1 MPQAIVPAIIGG
13 ATQLGGALLGAH
25 GASNA
30 AKAQERAGQRAMD
43 YQRSRDA
50 EMQRRYDAQQA
61 DYQRRLAA
69 YEANKRAVLERFGVK
84 YPEAAAGAPAGAPGP
99 AAASP
104 GMAQGGPAGAPS
116 RLSLADITQRPGGRV
131 APEPIVPSPGPEM
144 PEPGAAMS
152 APPPARGGSLA
163 ELSDP
168 TYSWRRYAA
177 Q

>member
-1 MPQAIVPAIIGG
+1 MPPVVAAAAVTAAAG
-13 ATQLGGALLGAH
+13 LGGAALQSRSAGQA
-25 GASNA
+25 N
-30 AKAQERAGQRAMD
+30 KYQDRAGQRAME
-43 YQRSRDA
+43 YQRERDA
-50 EMQRRYDAQQA
+50 EMQRRYDAGQA
-61 DYQRRLAA
+61 DFHRREAA

-99 AAASP
+99 AGPPP
-104 GMAQGGPAGAPS
+104 GRAQGGPAGAPS

-131 APEPIVPSPGPEM
+131 VQEPITPGPEM
-144 PEPGAAMS
+144 PGPADAMS
-152 APPPARGGSLA
+152 APPSAQGGSLA